1 MYQLIDRPAKRM
13 ERSLPAGNL
22 SSLSFILASENH
34 VMVSHYHNVIPSI
47 FGCVLLP
54 YYIIRILK
62 NLVRNSVIRFHYQQ
76 NNILRELTNSYIRST
91 YLIKGFIIQGSF
103 RLYFLTLINLGADP
117 ILMSAKRWHG
127 CHHSNQ
133 GGKIQCQ

>member
-1 MYQLIDRPAKRM
+1 MYQLMNRPAKRL

-22 SSLSFILASENH
+22 SSLSFIMASENH
-34 VMVSHYHNVIPSI
+34 VVVPGYHKVVLST
-47 FGCVLLP
+47 FGCALLP
-54 YYIIRILK
+54 YCIIEILK

-76 NNILRELTNSYIRST
+76 NNILSELTNSYIRST
-91 YLIKGFIIQGSF
+91 NLIKGFIIQGSF